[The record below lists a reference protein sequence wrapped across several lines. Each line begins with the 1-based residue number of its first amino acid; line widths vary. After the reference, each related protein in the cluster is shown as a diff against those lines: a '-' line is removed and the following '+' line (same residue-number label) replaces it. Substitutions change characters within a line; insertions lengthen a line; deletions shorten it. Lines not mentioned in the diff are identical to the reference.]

1 MKSPTAI
8 AAKPPTASATR
19 GRLLL
24 IEGDAGVARGI
35 RASLERFG
43 YSIVAWSVDPSE
55 GALLARALRPHLV
68 ICAVF
73 FDGDPLGIE
82 SAREIQ
88 EETGTPVVLVG
99 GSDEPLLALQLTM
112 TQPAGFVTD
121 PADSG
126 YLVAVVEQAMRSA
139 GRAVAGGPY

>member
-1 MKSPTAI
+1 MTARD
-8 AAKPPTASATR
+8 ALPPNPPVARTSR
-19 GRLLL
+19 GRILL
-24 IEGDAGVARGI
+24 IEGDANVARGV
-35 RASLERFG
+35 RVALERFG

-55 GALLARALRPHLV
+55 GALLARALRPQLV
-68 ICAVF
+68 VSAVF

-88 EETGTPVVLVG
+88 EETGTPVVLIG

-112 TQPAGFVTD
+112 MQPAGFVTD
-121 PADSG
+121 PADAG

-139 GRAVAGGPY
+139 GRVGAGGPY